1 MKKSTNINSTTVT
14 KSTNA
19 KTLYVIFAVVV
30 VGLIFLIGWFA
41 YLLLWQPDDKET
53 NGITDHAE
61 NTNVT
66 EINTNKKNKNANTV
80 NKNTN
85 AENDNDN
92 ANTNEDEGLVEPD
105 EDEDDNANDNSNDNT
120 NSDDEDEAEGE
131 TKTLYFASSSSSCG
145 ETVAVERPLTLGE
158 DPYGEIILNMMSG
171 PADDEDGIDGIPSTV
186 RLRQVEYTADG
197 ALITVGEGYNDLSD
211 CEKQTV
217 DAQFIETAN
226 AMFDLPAGTDGEVV
240 VGEVATED
248 DTEEDDTAAD
258 DTNSNTNTE
267 E

>member
-1 MKKSTNINSTTVT
+1 MKKSTNINPTTVT

-41 YLLLWQPDDKET
+41 YLLLWQPDDKDVT
-53 NGITDHAE
+53 ST
-61 NTNVT
+61 NTNIT
-66 EINTNKKNKNANTV
+66 NTANTNKKNGNKNKNSNVANANEV
-80 NKNTN
+80 
-85 AENDNDN
+85 NDNDN
-92 ANTNEDEGLVEPD
+92 TNNTNDDEGLVEPD
-105 EDEDDNANDNSNDNT
+105 ENENDNDNDNT
-120 NSDDEDEAEGE
+120 NSDDEDSEAEGDI
-131 TKTLYFASSSSSCG
+131 KTLYFASSSSSCG
-145 ETVAVERPLTLGE
+145 ETVAVERPLTLGD
-158 DPYGEIILNMMSG
+158 DPYGEIILSMMSG
-171 PADDEDGIDGIPSTV
+171 PADDEEGTDGIPSTV
-186 RLRQVEYTADG
+186 RLRQVQYTANG
-197 ALITVGEGYNDLSD
+197 PLITVGEGYNDLSD

-240 VGEVATED
+240 VGEVATDDTED
-248 DTEEDDTAAD
+248 GTEEDDSAE

>member
-1 MKKSTNINSTTVT
+1 MKKSTNINPTTIT
-14 KSTNA
+14 KSNNA

-53 NGITDHAE
+53 NGITDSTE
-61 NTNVT
+61 NTDIT
-66 EINTNKKNKNANTV
+66 AKKTTKKNKNS
-80 NKNTN
+80 NKNSNTAN
-85 AENDNDN
+85 ENSENDNTN
-92 ANTNEDEGLVEPD
+92 NTNDDEGLVEPD
-105 EDEDDNANDNSNDNT
+105 ENDNDNANDNT
-120 NSDDEDEAEGE
+120 NSEDGDDEDSEAEGDI
-131 TKTLYFASSSSSCG
+131 KTLYFASSSSSCG
-145 ETVAVERPLTLGE
+145 ETVAVERPLTLSD
-158 DPYGEIILNMMSG
+158 DPYGEIILSMMSG
-171 PADDEDGIDGIPSTV
+171 PADDEDGADGIPSTV
-186 RLRQVEYTADG
+186 RLRQVQYTADG
-197 ALITVGEGYNDLSD
+197 PLITVGEGYNELSD

-240 VGEVATED
+240 VGEVVTD
-248 DTEEDDTAAD
+248 DAEDTAG

>member
-1 MKKSTNINSTTVT
+1 MKKSTNINPTTVT

-41 YLLLWQPDDKET
+41 YLLLWQPDDKDVTST
-53 NGITDHAE
+53 NTNITNTANTNQKKSNKNKNSNIANDNEANENE
-61 NTNVT
+61 NTN
-66 EINTNKKNKNANTV
+66 NTN
-80 NKNTN
+80 
-85 AENDNDN
+85 D
-92 ANTNEDEGLVEPD
+92 DEGLVEPD
-105 EDEDDNANDNSNDNT
+105 ENDNANDNSNDNT

-171 PADDEDGIDGIPSTV
+171 PADDEDGVDGIPSTV

-197 ALITVGEGYNDLSD
+197 PLITVGEGYNDLSD

-240 VGEVATED
+240 VGEVATD
-248 DTEEDDTAAD
+248 DTEDTAAD

>member
-1 MKKSTNINSTTVT
+1 MKKSTNINPTTLT

-41 YLLLWQPDDKET
+41 YLLVWKPDDKKDAAPT
-53 NGITDHAE
+53 
-61 NTNVT
+61 NTNIT
-66 EINTNKKNKNANTV
+66 NTANTNKKNT

-85 AENDNDN
+85 AGSKNTNDNE
-92 ANTNEDEGLVEPD
+92 NTNNTNDDEGLVEPD
-105 EDEDDNANDNSNDNT
+105 DNENSNENENDNDNT
-120 NSDDEDEAEGE
+120 NTDSDDEAEGD
-131 TKTLYFASSSSSCG
+131 TKMLYFASSSSSCG

-158 DPYGEIILNMMSG
+158 DPYGEIILSMMSG
-171 PADDEDGIDGIPSTV
+171 PEDDEEGVDGIPSTV
-186 RLRQVEYTADG
+186 RLRQVQYTANG
-197 ALITVGEGYNDLSD
+197 PLITVGEGYNDLSD

-226 AMFDLPAGTDGEVV
+226 AMFDLPEGTTGEVV
-240 VGEVATED
+240 VGEVATD
-248 DTEEDDTAAD
+248 DTEEDTEDSAETE

-267 E
+267 Q